1 MLTTQTVDSA
11 MRTILQVRCH
21 DTKLAVVG
29 SIPPSAVCHP
39 LTQER
44 KLDMQEHILSLEG
57 NVFGIIPSLLE
68 NKIFQ
73 GKDNQVHSFIYSTT
87 TERTT

>member
-1 MLTTQTVDSA
+1 
-11 MRTILQVRCH
+11 
-21 DTKLAVVG
+21 
-29 SIPPSAVCHP
+29 
-39 LTQER
+39 
-44 KLDMQEHILSLEG
+44 MQEHTLSLEG